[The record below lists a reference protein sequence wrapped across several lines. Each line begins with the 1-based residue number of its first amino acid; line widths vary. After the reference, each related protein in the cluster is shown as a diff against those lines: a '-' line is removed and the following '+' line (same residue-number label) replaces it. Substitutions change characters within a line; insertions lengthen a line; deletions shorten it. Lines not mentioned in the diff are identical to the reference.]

1 MTTRVRGD
9 QLKNASIKDAQIA
22 SDAAIAT
29 SKLADAAAFIIAGGN
44 FAADSEYTP
53 SGAMDIITKEYMEGA
68 ITNAF
73 GGNFNAFS
81 WQEKV
86 LDVLNDPPLSPTTGE
101 RYLVDTVP
109 TGAFAEHDGDIAT
122 YNGTGWDFAGSPMV
136 AVGSAVIAADDLTT
150 VYIKT
155 GVTSWTAKEW
165 ESTEAGNGLEH
176 DDVDASII
184 KVKLDETEATNDS
197 GLTVGANGI
206 KIKLSAT
213 PGGLSLASDGLT
225 VTGVGGMTA
234 LPLGN
239 IYIGNTSNVAE
250 ASGLNT
256 YVKDIADDVTTT
268 FDLPHL
274 VLNPSVDLF
283 LNGLRIEEG
292 SGKDFVLGI
301 NGDFSSVTFP
311 SALTNGDK
319 VLVKYNYFASMQA

>member
-9 QLKNASIKDAQIA
+9 QLKNASITDTQIA

-29 SKLADAAAFIIAGGN
+29 SKLADAAAFLIAKDGGN
-44 FAADSEYTP
+44 YAAHAEYTP
-53 SGAMDIITKEYMEGA
+53 SGDQDIITKQFMEGA
-68 ITNAF
+68 IINAF
-73 GGNFNAFS
+73 GTNFATFS
-81 WQEKV
+81 WQDKV
-86 LDVLNDPPLSPTTGE
+86 LDLLNDPPVSPTIGD
-101 RYLVDTVP
+101 RYLIDTVP
-109 TGAFAEHDGDIAT
+109 TGVWEGSGGSIT
-122 YNGTGWDFAGSPMV
+122 EYNGTEWTYVSAP
-136 AVGSAVIAADDLTT
+136 VGSAVAIADDLTKI
-150 VYIKT
+150 YIST
-155 GVTSWTAKEW
+155 AENVWAAKEW

-176 DDVDASII
+176 DGTNANII
-184 KVKLDETEATNDS
+184 KVKLDDTEATNDS

-206 KIKLSAT
+206 KIKLSSD
-213 PGGLSLASDGLT
+213 PGGLSLTSDGLT
-225 VTGVGGMTA
+225 VTGAGMTA

-239 IYIGNTSNVAE
+239 IYIGNVSNVAE

-256 YVKDIADDVTTT
+256 YVKDIVDDVTTT
-268 FDLPHL
+268 FDLPHI

-301 NGDFSSVTFP
+301 NGNFSSVTFP

>member
-73 GGNFNAFS
+73 GTNFTAFS
-81 WQEKV
+81 WQDKV
-86 LDVLNDPPLSPTTGE
+86 VTAINDAPSGLSAGDRVLVFGTPSVSDPFE
-101 RYLVDTVP
+101 
-109 TGAFAEHDGDIAT
+109 EHDGDIAT
-122 YNGTGWDFAGSPMV
+122 SDGAEGWTFEANP
-136 AVGSAVIAADDLTT
+136 VGSAVVAADDLTT

-155 GVTSWTAKEW
+155 GETTWAAKEW

-176 DDVDASII
+176 DGVNANII
-184 KVKLDETEATNDS
+184 KVKLDDTEATNDS

-225 VTGVGGMTA
+225 VTGAGMTA

-239 IYIGNTSNVAE
+239 IYIGNVSNVAE

-256 YVKDIADDVTTT
+256 YVKDIVDDVTTT
-268 FDLPHL
+268 FDLPHM

-301 NGDFSSVTFP
+301 NGNFSSVTFP